1 MTLARRSAVFAL
13 LAVTWGA
20 APCAAQNAAPAAPP
34 VQAVLTPQ
42 EMEGLL
48 TNAKIIAT
56 KGVSK
61 GVTDARRVTLSDGR
75 ITHDAQIQDVD
86 IYKPIFE
93 VAGKSEVNF
102 RDTYRYN
109 IAAYRLS
116 QLVGLSE
123 VPMSVLR
130 RVDGKPAAVTWWL
143 DDVMMDEGDR
153 QKKQVSS
160 PNPTRTASYFHIL
173 RVFDEL
179 IQNRDRN
186 AGNLLWTRDW
196 GMWMIDHTRAF
207 RLGRELLKP
216 ELLDRCER
224 TLLERMRGLTAAAV
238 AETMGD
244 MLLKVEVDAL
254 MARRD
259 LLVTLF
265 DARIAQRGEAA
276 VLYTM
281 PR

>member
-1 MTLARRSAVFAL
+1 L
-13 LAVTWGA
+13 GA
-20 APCAAQNAAPAAPP
+20 AQTATGTTQSLLTAPALTAP
-34 VQAVLTPQ
+34 ALTAPALTAQ
-42 EMEGLL
+42 EMEDFLL
-48 TNAKIIAT
+48 RGRIVAT
-56 KGVSK
+56 KGVTK
-61 GVTDARRVTLSDGR
+61 GVTDARRVTLSDGL

-86 IYKPIFE
+86 IYKPVFE
-93 VAGKSEVNF
+93 VGKNTEVNF
-102 RDTYRYN
+102 RDSYRYN

-116 QLVGLSE
+116 QLLGLVE

-130 RVDGKPAAVTWWL
+130 RVDGKPAAMTWWV
-143 DDVMMDEGDR
+143 DDVAMDEGDR
-153 QKKQVSS
+153 AKKQVVS
-160 PNPTRTASYFHIL
+160 PNPARTASYFHLL

-224 TLLERMRGLTAAAV
+224 TLLERMRGHTAGTV

-244 MLLKVEVDAL
+244 TLSRAEIDAL

-259 LLVTLF
+259 LLAKLF
-265 DARIAQRGEAA
+265 DDRIARRGEAA